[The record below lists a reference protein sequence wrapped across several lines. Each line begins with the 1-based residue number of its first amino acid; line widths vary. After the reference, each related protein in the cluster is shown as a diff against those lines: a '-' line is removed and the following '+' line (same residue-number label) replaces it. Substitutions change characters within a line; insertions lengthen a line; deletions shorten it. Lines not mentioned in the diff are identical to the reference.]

1 VSGLTAELYCTF
13 SIVTED
19 GQKVLP
25 FWTNWFR
32 IYALTTLRPEM
43 ARSPEFDRSKALDA
57 AMKLFWARGYTAT
70 SLPDLL
76 QGMGIARSSFY
87 ASFGTKRKLF
97 TECLELFG
105 DRTLAIVNEDAKGLP
120 PTALPRA
127 FFEAT
132 VLDVS
137 QRRAELGCM
146 MVNTVL
152 ELAEVDPELNQL
164 AAQKLSAIENAFA
177 LAFQLAQRNG
187 ELDTTRSPDELASL
201 VMTIN
206 FGLRVQSRQNQ
217 SQQEL
222 KPIIENSLSM
232 LGLVA

>member
-1 VSGLTAELYCTF
+1 
-13 SIVTED
+13 
-19 GQKVLP
+19 
-25 FWTNWFR
+25 
-32 IYALTTLRPEM
+32 M
-43 ARSPEFDRSKALDA
+43 ARSPEFVRTKALDA

-76 QGMGIARSSFY
+76 EAMGIARSSFY

-105 DRTLAIVNEDAKGLP
+105 ARTLAIVDKDAKRLP
-120 PTALPRA
+120 AAALPRA

-132 VLDVS
+132 LLDVS
-137 QRRAELGCM
+137 QRRAKQGCM

-152 ELAEVDPELNQL
+152 ELADVDSELNQL
-164 AAQKLSAIENAFA
+164 ATQKLGAIENAFA
-177 LAFQLAQRNG
+177 LAFKQAQRKG
-187 ELDTTRSPDELASL
+187 ELDTTRSPEELASL

-206 FGLRVQSRQNQ
+206 LGLRVQSRQNQ
-217 SQQEL
+217 SQQQL

-232 LGLVA
+232 LGLAA

>member
-1 VSGLTAELYCTF
+1 
-13 SIVTED
+13 
-19 GQKVLP
+19 
-25 FWTNWFR
+25 
-32 IYALTTLRPEM
+32 M
-43 ARSPEFDRSKALDA
+43 ARSPEFDRTKALEA
-57 AMKLFWARGYTAT
+57 AMKLFWARGYTPT

-76 QGMGIARSSFY
+76 EAMGIARSSFY

-105 DRTLAIVNEDAKGLP
+105 DRTLAIIDEDAKRLP
-120 PTALPRA
+120 PTALPRV

-137 QRRAELGCM
+137 QRLVKQGCM
-146 MVNTVL
+146 LVNTVL
-152 ELAEVDPELNQL
+152 ELADVDPQLNQL
-164 AAQKLSAIENAFA
+164 ATRKLSAIENAFA
-177 LAFQLAQRNG
+177 RAFQLAQQKG
-187 ELDTTRSPDELASL
+187 ELDTTRSPEELASL

-206 FGLRVQSRQNQ
+206 FGLRVKSRQNQ

-232 LGLVA
+232 LRLAA